1 MNKISNLF
9 KWLILED
16 RFEKLTDKFFLIRID
31 QKLKRKNLFN
41 IISLELQKQNFM
53 SSYCTEN
60 FSMFDLK

>member
-1 MNKISNLF
+1 MNKIGHMF
-9 KWLILED
+9 KWLIHEK
-16 RFEKLTDKFFLIRID
+16 RFEKYTDKFFLIRID

-41 IISLELQKQNFM
+41 IIPLELQKQNFM

>member
-16 RFEKLTDKFFLIRID
+16 RFEKFTDKFFLIRID

>member
-16 RFEKLTDKFFLIRID
+16 RFEKLTDKFLLIRID

>member
-1 MNKISNLF
+1 MNKICHLF

-16 RFEKLTDKFFLIRID
+16 RFEKLTDNFFLIRID

-41 IISLELQKQNFM
+41 MISLELQKQNFM